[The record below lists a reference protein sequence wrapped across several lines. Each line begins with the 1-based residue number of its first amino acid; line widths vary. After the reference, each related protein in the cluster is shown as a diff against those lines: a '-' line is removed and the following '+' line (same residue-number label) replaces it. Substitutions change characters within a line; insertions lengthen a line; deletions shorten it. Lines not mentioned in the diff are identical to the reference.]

1 MCKILHRR
9 NLYGIHTI
17 INVSMKKKG
26 KEGYLMKLGIGVLKP
41 DHLVPPNLANPTN
54 LPMGQ
59 ITIITTFPNA
69 QCLIQYCYLMEV
81 EDTIAMPES
90 LNREVQIFLH

>member
-1 MCKILHRR
+1 MCRIFHCCC
-9 NLYGIHTI
+9 NLYGIYKI
-17 INVSMKKKG
+17 INLTMKEV
-26 KEGYLMKLGIGVLKP
+26 KEEYLMKLGIGVLKP

-69 QCLIQYCYLMEV
+69 QCLIQYCYLIEV
-81 EDTIAMPES
+81 EDTIALPEGS
-90 LNREVQIFLH
+90 NREVQIFLH

>member
-26 KEGYLMKLGIGVLKP
+26 KEGYLMKLDIGVLKP
-41 DHLVPPNLANPTN
+41 DHLVPSPLANTTN
-54 LPMGQ
+54 LP
-59 ITIITTFPNA
+59 
-69 QCLIQYCYLMEV
+69 L
-81 EDTIAMPES
+81 
-90 LNREVQIFLH
+90 VQIIIKTLPNGPSTARY